1 MVGLIRLIGLIGV
14 GLFGKLG
21 LIRLIGDWLLGGV
34 LRLSSALCGIRIMAF
49 DLGWGARWRSL
60 AFVGGWANRWLLA
73 QLMCLGE
80 GVVAELAGE
89 ALAERFVAGYHV
101 DQNRVEYDEFE
112 YEV

>member
-1 MVGLIRLIGLIGV
+1 
-14 GLFGKLG
+14 
-21 LIRLIGDWLLGGV
+21 
-34 LRLSSALCGIRIMAF
+34 
-49 DLGWGARWRSL
+49 
-60 AFVGGWANRWLLA
+60 
-73 QLMCLGE
+73 MCLGE